1 MPGPIPGPGRGIFF
15 IKKMLTR
22 SHKLLQK
29 KLAGFAAHTAPLG
42 PSLAHVLV
50 EPPKSRAYRL
60 VYDHVQSHGGR
71 GWRFFT
77 NANFAGP
84 KTQPRGPQVKWNPGQ
99 TFRSS
104 LRPSI
109 GGTLRRG
116 PFASHPTLPGCS
128 PRSFHSGITQQI
140 ASSISIAARTG
151 LLRGTKA
158 YSDAQSKVGG
168 LYDAVSAARAQKSVL
183 EFRLPQNL
191 SIPAKSTL
199 SPALVKLI
207 VAQWNEYADEQVSHL
222 TAILSAEF
230 YEFSHSTVLELHA
243 APRSV
248 EMEFARIRSSL
259 NKLSNL
265 GSWTVRYDP
274 ARGTLGIEFPGMDP
288 DHLDNFLRDIGIEA
302 GTVVV
307 PEHTQESA
315 YVNWETIF
323 AVPEEE
329 PPVSSIGTET
339 VTRELLRTPAT
350 LAPKAFEVNPWAAEG
365 LVVDEVQEMEVQG
378 RSEGGR
384 SIVWLIAELE
394 REMASRAA
402 QAVAKPF

>member
-1 MPGPIPGPGRGIFF
+1 MPGPIPGPGGGIFF
-15 IKKMLTR
+15 IKKMLIR

-29 KLAGFAAHTAPLG
+29 KLAGFAAHAAPLR
-42 PSLAHVLV
+42 PSLAHVIAV
-50 EPPKSRAYRL
+50 PPKARAHRL
-60 VYDHVQSHGGR
+60 LYDHVQSR

-84 KTQPRGPQVKWNPGQ
+84 KPQPRGPQVKWNPGQ

-104 LRPSI
+104 LRPSL
-109 GGTLRRG
+109 GGTIRRG

-140 ASSISIAARTG
+140 ASSISIAARAG

-199 SPALVKLI
+199 SPALVKLV
-207 VAQWNEYADEQVSHL
+207 VAQWNEYADEQASHL
-222 TAILSAEF
+222 TAILATEF
-230 YEFSHSTVLELHA
+230 YELSQPTVLELHA

-248 EMEFARIRSSL
+248 EREFARVRSSL

-274 ARGTLGIEFPGMDP
+274 VRGTLGIEFPGMDP

-307 PEHTQESA
+307 PEHTHESA
-315 YVNWETIF
+315 YVNWEAIF
-323 AVPEEE
+323 AVPEE
-329 PPVSSIGTET
+329 PSVSSIGTET
-339 VTRELLRTPAT
+339 VTRELLRTPPT
-350 LAPKAFEVNPWAAEG
+350 PAPKAFEVNPWAAG
-365 LVVDEVQEMEVQG
+365 GIIVDEVQEMEMQG
-378 RSEGGR
+378 NSEGGR

-402 QAVAKPF
+402 QAVARPF